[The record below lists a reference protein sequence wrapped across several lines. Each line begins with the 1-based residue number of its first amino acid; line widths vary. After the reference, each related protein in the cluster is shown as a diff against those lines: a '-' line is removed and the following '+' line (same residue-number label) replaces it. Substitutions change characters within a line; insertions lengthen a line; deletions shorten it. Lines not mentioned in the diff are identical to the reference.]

1 MTILQ
6 QLLDDH
12 AYFREVIARVADLA
26 AAPSHDDNGLRA
38 SELFRDFRDRHKLH
52 LRREVE
58 VLFPALLEAIQRD
71 MSYLKPAA
79 ILHHLQEEH
88 GDIGRIIYVLE
99 QELSEI
105 PAAPSWVESFR
116 ELVNAF
122 GPHMKDEEE
131 KLFPEADKLLPCEQL
146 MRMAQAVS
154 FSAV

>member
-6 QLLDDH
+6 QLNDDH

-26 AAPSHDDNGLRA
+26 TAPSHDDNGRRA

-71 MSYLKPAA
+71 MSNLKPAA
-79 ILHHLQEEH
+79 VLHHLQEEH
-88 GDIGRIIYVLE
+88 GEIGRIVYVLE
-99 QELSEI
+99 QELSER
-105 PAAPSWVESFR
+105 PTSTSWVESFR
-116 ELVNAF
+116 KLVDDF
-122 GPHMKDEEE
+122 GPHMEDEEE
-131 KLFPEADKLLPCEQL
+131 NLFPEADKLLPREQL
-146 MRMAQAVS
+146 MTMAQAVS